1 MNPNALLR
9 IVPVVALLALAAC
22 SSAPKKTAGGG
33 AAAPGVRVEGRG
45 PAHVATGCP
54 STSPYA
60 PAKEDPSTRGNYT
73 AGGLYAPGVSDST
86 PDYVPNVAC
95 IPEPL
100 VTNEPRSAV
109 GNRSPYMVL
118 GREYKIIDDP
128 HSYVERGTASYYGSK
143 FHGRLT
149 SNREVYDMYAFTAA
163 HKTLPLPSFAL
174 VTNLDNGE
182 SVVVRVNDRGPFH
195 DDRVIDLSYAAAVK
209 LGITGKGTGRVEVRG
224 LTPADNGNLLA
235 SRRTGKQVATGTTLA
250 SAAGTGSAVQTAA
263 ARRATDMDNLVKALP
278 AKPATVVAASSVS
291 ARSAAASS
299 AAAPSAASATA
310 AAAALPEGERWRYRV
325 QADADTAANA
335 DHFDD
340 WMKSRGVRVA
350 TGKPAK
356 VDASVATTQVPPRRA
371 TAAAAPAS
379 TATPVAAAAPAPA
392 PAVSATRA
400 AADNAAAR
408 GPLGILLQ
416 VASFA
421 SRENA
426 NRALSQLASA
436 GIVGASVS
444 DIVSGGRTLWRLRVA
459 AEDHGRATE
468 LASRIA
474 GLGFGRPQ
482 IVKD

>member
-22 SSAPKKTAGGG
+22 SSAPKKTAGG
-33 AAAPGVRVEGRG
+33 AAAPGVKVEGRG

-73 AGGLYAPGVSDST
+73 AGGLYAPGVSDKT

-100 VTNEPRSAV
+100 VTDEPRSPV

-128 HSYVERGTASYYGSK
+128 DSYVERGTASYYGSK

-195 DDRVIDLSYAAAVK
+195 DGRVIDLSYAAAVK

-235 SRRTGKQVATGTTLA
+235 ARRAGKQVATGTALA
-250 SAAGTGSAVQTAA
+250 SAAAGAGGAAQAA
-263 ARRATDMDNLVKALP
+263 ASRRATDMDNLVKALP
-278 AKPATVVAASSVS
+278 AKSASVAAAKPP
-291 ARSAAASS
+291 ARSAALAAPTAAN
-299 AAAPSAASATA
+299 AAAT
-310 AAAALPEGERWRYRV
+310 AAALPEGERWRYRV

-350 TGKPAK
+350 TGKPTKLDKPARP
-356 VDASVATTQVPPRRA
+356 DTAVAAAPAPPRRA
-371 TAAAAPAS
+371 TATPAQAPSAVAVA
-379 TATPVAAAAPAPA
+379 ATPTPTPRAVADA
-392 PAVSATRA
+392 
-400 AADNAAAR
+400 AAAR

-421 SRENA
+421 SRDNA

-459 AEDHGRATE
+459 AEDHGRAAE

>member
-1 MNPNALLR
+1 MNQNALLR

-22 SSAPKKTAGGG
+22 SSAPKKTAAG

-45 PAHVATGCP
+45 PVHVATGCP

-60 PAKEDPSTRGNYT
+60 PAKEDPSKRGNYT

-100 VTNEPRSAV
+100 VTDEPRSAI
-109 GNRSPYMVL
+109 GNRSPYQVL
-118 GREYKIIDDP
+118 GRAYTIIDDP
-128 HSYVERGTASYYGSK
+128 HGYVERGTASYYGSK

-195 DDRVIDLSYAAAVK
+195 DGRVIDLSYAAAVK

-235 SRRTGKQVATGTTLA
+235 SRRADKQVAAGAALA
-250 SAAGTGSAVQTAA
+250 SAAGTGGAV
-263 ARRATDMDNLVKALP
+263 RRATDMDKLVKALP
-278 AKPATVVAASSVS
+278 ARPATV
-291 ARSAAASS
+291 AAAGVPVRRD
-299 AAAPSAASATA
+299 AAPTAASAKA
-310 AAAALPEGERWRYRV
+310 AAAAMPEGERWRYRV

-335 DHFDD
+335 DHFDN

-356 VDASVATTQVPPRRA
+356 VDAAVAV
-371 TAAAAPAS
+371 APA
-379 TATPVAAAAPAPA
+379 VVAAPAPA
-392 PAVSATRA
+392 AAALPATRA
-400 AADNAAAR
+400 VADSAPSH

-459 AEDHGRATE
+459 AENHGRATE

-474 GLGFGRPQ
+474 GLGLGHPQ
-482 IVKD
+482 IVKN